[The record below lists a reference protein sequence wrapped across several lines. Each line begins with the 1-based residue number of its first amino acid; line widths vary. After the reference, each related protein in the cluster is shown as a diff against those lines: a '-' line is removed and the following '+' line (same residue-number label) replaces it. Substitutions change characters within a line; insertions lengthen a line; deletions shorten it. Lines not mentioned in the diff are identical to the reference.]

1 MVRLKNGAM
10 KSKYGNRR
18 ITFNGIVFDSVAE
31 ASRYK
36 QLTYLEKAKE
46 ISDLKT
52 QVEIRLLDS
61 FEFDGA
67 KIRGISYYAD
77 FQYTKGGETVIEDY
91 KGYKTDIYKL
101 KKKLLLNKIKNTPN
115 MVFIETTN

>member
-1 MVRLKNGAM
+1 MVRLKNGVM
-10 KSKYGNRR
+10 RSKYGNRR

-61 FEFDGA
+61 FDFDGA

-77 FQYTKGGETVIEDY
+77 FQYKQGDKTVIEDY

-101 KKKLLLNKIKNTPN
+101 KRKLLLNKIKNTPN

>member
-1 MVRLKNGAM
+1 MVRLKNGVM

-31 ASRYK
+31 ATRYK

-46 ISDLKT
+46 ITDLKT
-52 QVEIRLLDS
+52 QVEIKLLDS
-61 FEFDGA
+61 FDFDGT

-77 FQYTKGGETVIEDY
+77 FQYKQGDKTVIEDY
-91 KGYKTDIYKL
+91 KGYKTEIYKI